1 MTLEALALRKSAL
14 IVVDLQNAFCHK
26 EGTLGVS
33 GVDTDRLSSVIGPL
47 RALIERCRA
56 VGVPVLWTV
65 QEHYE
70 VDHRRARKRL
80 ASHTSKRKRVS
91 ALAGTWDAAI
101 VDELKDLV
109 TDPSLVIRKH
119 RFSAFHETRM
129 EIVLQMLGID
139 ALFVT
144 GLTTNACVETT
155 IREAY
160 LRDYDVVGVSDCIAG
175 VNPRWETAA
184 LEVWHQYFAVSC
196 TSADIKAWIDRE
208 LEPTTVSVH
217 HLLLKARDLER
228 SKRFYLDLLGFTERL
243 GAKPLADGRP
253 FISTIQGLGITG
265 GGSGQQQQVDHFA
278 FVVRNLDALNR
289 RLKQAG
295 VEFDRELGP
304 GPYGRAIY
312 VKDPDGNIL
321 ELFEPAAATRG
332 AAETV

>member
-1 MTLEALALRKSAL
+1 VTLDALALRKSAL

-26 EGTLGVS
+26 EGTLGLS
-33 GVDTDRLSSVIGPL
+33 GVDTEHLGSVVRPL
-47 RALIERCRA
+47 RALIERCHA
-56 VGVPVLWTV
+56 VNMPVLWTV

-119 RFSAFHETRM
+119 RFSAFHQTRM
-129 EIVLQMLGID
+129 EIVLQMLGVD

-160 LRDYDVVGVSDCIAG
+160 LRDYDVVGVTDCIAG
-175 VNPRWETAA
+175 VNPRWEAAA
-184 LEVWHQYFAVSC
+184 LEVWHQYFAISC
-196 TSADIKAWIDRE
+196 TTAEVKTWIDRE
-208 LEPTTVSVH
+208 LEPAAVGVH
-217 HLLLKARDLER
+217 HLLLKARDFER
-228 SKRFYLDLLGFTERL
+228 SKRFYLEMLGFAERP

-265 GGSGQQQQVDHFA
+265 GGSGLQQQVDHFA
-278 FVVRNLDALNR
+278 FVVRNLEALNQ

-295 VEFDRELGP
+295 VEFERDLGP
-304 GPYGRAIY
+304 GPYGTAIY
-312 VKDPDGNIL
+312 IKDPDGNIL
-321 ELFEPAAATRG
+321 ELFEPAVAGRD
-332 AAETV
+332 